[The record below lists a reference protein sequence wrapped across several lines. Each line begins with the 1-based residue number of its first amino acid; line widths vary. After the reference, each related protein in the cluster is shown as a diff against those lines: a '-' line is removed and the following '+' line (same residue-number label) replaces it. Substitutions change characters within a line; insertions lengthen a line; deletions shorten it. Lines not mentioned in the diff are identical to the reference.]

1 MREPQIIKGNNHRD
15 DRGEIQFNNKFNAI
29 EVKRIYTI
37 ENKEL
42 EFIRAWQGHKIEKR
56 WFSVIQGNF
65 EIKLI
70 RINNWQEPDPKSE
83 IITFQIDDKGLHIL
97 YVPPGFVTSIQALA
111 ENSKL
116 LAMSDYMLGEVA
128 DEYRFKE
135 NYFTKL

>member
-15 DRGEIQFNNKFNAI
+15 NRGEIQFNNEFNAV

-37 ENKEL
+37 ENKEM

-116 LAMSDYMLGEVA
+116 LAMSDYMLGEVN
-128 DEYRFKE
+128 DEYRFNE